1 MLKRFNI
8 HEVSQDGGSNS
19 FEAFRSRSAVEILRD
34 SFFLIT
40 PENSGSETLALGQT
54 TIYPGCRSAGHSHDD
69 REEVYFFL
77 QGKGVMTV
85 GREECEVGPGD
96 AVFVPYGEFHSTRNV
111 GQTVLDFIWVT
122 SRKVADGRHD
132 RG

>member
-8 HEVSQDGGSNS
+8 HEANRDNGENS
-19 FEAFRSRSAVEILRD
+19 FGALRSRSSFEVLRD
-34 SFFLIT
+34 SYFLIT
-40 PENSGSETLALGQT
+40 PENSGSRTLALGQT

-85 GREECEVGPGD
+85 GQDECEVGPGD
-96 AVFVPYGEFHSTRNV
+96 AIYVPYGEFHSMRNT
-111 GQTVLDFIWVT
+111 GQTVLEFIWVT
-122 SRKVADGRHD
+122 SRKTEGC
-132 RG
+132 